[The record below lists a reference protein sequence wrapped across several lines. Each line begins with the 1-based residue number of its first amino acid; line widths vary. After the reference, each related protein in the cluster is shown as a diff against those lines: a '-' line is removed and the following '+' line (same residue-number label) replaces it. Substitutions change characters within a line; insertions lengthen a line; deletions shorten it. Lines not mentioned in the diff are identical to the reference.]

1 MSHVAS
7 APHETR
13 GNLLYSEFG
22 ASPYWAVRQLYNHI
36 DGGLSK
42 LEVEVPRFE
51 DEGTETWHVS
61 MGFHQSGLEPTKADT
76 VSSLLEYD
84 INAYGEGERKLPVCV
99 QPRLAWS
106 DENRPDSVP
115 AALGPATNVK
125 LQNVVNLELDEIPHV
140 FKWLMRR
147 VCEKVGFDWSRRY
160 FTEEP
165 HRFSTIT
172 QHERYLRIDR
182 EQARKLVRRDGVF
195 MRLFMLCADIE
206 GSHVVYDSNNEDVVG
221 YNHQIRLDR
230 NAIAELF
237 SNSQH
242 RPRGLQLKH
251 YHPQYVRENSNG
263 DPLYHPKLGALY
275 KKNLNRDQAV
285 AWSNR
290 HDLVGDLEEKLLNV
304 LTWADIPTRS
314 GMWFV
319 PDDHFSADESNRTI
333 ALWDD
338 PTPQIEA
345 SQESVIMRTFSRL
358 QDSDRD
364 ILKHLALTDG
374 GTPVGELEDET
385 GWSSTTIYRVLNRLS
400 GLLDN
405 DGGVVQ
411 WVSSKIAQ
419 EVRELVSIA
428 DDVVDSVAARIENVL
443 SVDPR
448 DLERSGRALQ
458 NWLNRY
464 GAEVVAGMDDRDKR
478 VRIRIRTVLTQ
489 SKNSASTGEYLP
501 DVLEEGYSAWCDA
514 GLDSRR
520 FLNAIVTYE
529 QAYGPM
535 QNTVVHKH
543 L

>member
-1 MSHVAS
+1 MSFVAS

-13 GNLLYSEFG
+13 GDLLYAEYGS
-22 ASPYWAVRQLYNHI
+22 SPYWAVRQLYNHI

-42 LEVEVPRFE
+42 LEVEIPRHEE
-51 DEGTETWHVS
+51 DGTETWVVS
-61 MGFHQSGLEPTKADT
+61 LGFHQSGLSPRESDT
-76 VSSLLEYD
+76 VNTLLEYD

-140 FKWLMRR
+140 FKWVMRR
-147 VCEKVGFDWSRRY
+147 VCEQVGFDWSRKY

-165 HRFSTIT
+165 HKFSTLT

-182 EQARKLVRRDGVF
+182 EQAQKLVRRDGVF
-195 MRLFMLCADIE
+195 MKLFMLCADIE
-206 GSHVVYDSNNEDVVG
+206 GSHIVYDSNNEDVVG
-221 YNHQIRLDR
+221 FNHQLRLDR
-230 NAIAELF
+230 SAIEELF

-251 YHPQYVRENSNG
+251 YHPQYVRTEANG

-285 AWSNR
+285 PWSER
-290 HDLVGDLEEKLLNV
+290 HDLVADLEEKLMNV
-304 LTWADIPTRS
+304 LSWADIPTQP

-319 PDDHFSADESNRTI
+319 PDDHFDASASDRTV

-358 QDSDRD
+358 TDSDRD
-364 ILKHLALTDG
+364 VLEHLALTDG
-374 GTPVGELEDET
+374 GRSVSELKDET
-385 GWSSTTIYRVLNRLS
+385 GWSSTTIHRVLRRLS
-400 GLLDN
+400 GLLEE
-405 DGGVVQ
+405 DGRVVT

-443 SVDPR
+443 NVDPR

-464 GAEVVAGMDDRDKR
+464 GAEVVAGMNDRSER
-478 VRIRIRTVLTQ
+478 VRIRVRTVLTQ
-489 SKNSASTGEYLP
+489 SKNSAATGEYLP
-501 DVLEEGYSAWCDA
+501 DVLEEGHRAWCDA

-520 FLNAIVTYE
+520 FLNAIITYD
-529 QAYGPM
+529 QAYGPI
-535 QNTVVHKH
+535 QNTVARKH